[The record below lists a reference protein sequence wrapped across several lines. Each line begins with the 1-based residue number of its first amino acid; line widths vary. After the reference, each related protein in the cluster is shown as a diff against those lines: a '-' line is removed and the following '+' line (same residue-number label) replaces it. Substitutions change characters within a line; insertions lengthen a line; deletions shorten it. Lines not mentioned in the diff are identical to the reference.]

1 MAKSSLG
8 IWVAGARPRTLPAA
22 VAPVLVASA
31 LAGSAFNLVT
41 ACLALLV
48 SLALQV
54 GVNYANDYSDGVRG
68 TDTNR
73 VGPTRLVASE
83 LATPA
88 SVKIAS
94 LLSFLVAAIAG
105 TLLSFNTSLWLIAVG
120 AVSILAAWGYTGG
133 KRPYGYLGFGEL
145 SVFIFFGLVAT
156 VGSYY
161 VQVEQISWNA
171 VLLAIPMG
179 CLSCSILVINNLRDL
194 PQDALVNKRTLAVRL
209 GDKKTRIFYALLL
222 ILAQITAALAGAINY
237 KLLLTL
243 IWIPLTYNALM
254 QVLKGADSKELISVL
269 GKTSKLQLLLAV
281 TLAACLLI

>member
-1 MAKSSLG
+1 MNK
-8 IWVAGARPRTLPAA
+8 WVLGARVRTLPAA
-22 VAPVLVASA
+22 VAPVLVGTSLASEIKLINAA
-31 LAGSAFNLVT
+31 LALVV
-41 ACLALLV
+41 A
-48 SLALQV
+48 LALQIA
-54 GVNYANDYSDGVRG
+54 VNFANDYSDGIRG

-243 IWIPLTYNALM
+243 IWMPLTYNALM

-281 TLAACLLI
+281 TLAVCLLI

>member
-1 MAKSSLG
+1 LNK
-8 IWVAGARPRTLPAA
+8 WVLGARVRTLPAA
-22 VAPVLVASA
+22 VAPVLVGTS
-31 LAGSAFNLVT
+31 LAGEIKLINAV
-41 ACLALLV
+41 LALV
-48 SLALQV
+48 VALALQIA
-54 GVNYANDYSDGVRG
+54 VNFANDYSDGVRG

-243 IWIPLTYNALM
+243 IWMPLTYNALM

-281 TLAACLLI
+281 TLAVCLLI

>member
-1 MAKSSLG
+1 MNK
-8 IWVAGARPRTLPAA
+8 WVLGARVRTLPAA
-22 VAPVLVASA
+22 VAPVLIGTSLASEIKLINAA
-31 LAGSAFNLVT
+31 LALVV
-41 ACLALLV
+41 A
-48 SLALQV
+48 LALQIA
-54 GVNYANDYSDGVRG
+54 VNFANDYSDGVRG

-243 IWIPLTYNALM
+243 IWMPLTYNALM

-281 TLAACLLI
+281 TLAVCLLI

>member
-1 MAKSSLG
+1 LNK
-8 IWVAGARPRTLPAA
+8 WVLGARVRTLPAA
-22 VAPVLVASA
+22 VAPVLVGTSLASEIKLINA
-31 LAGSAFNLVT
+31 V
-41 ACLALLV
+41 LALV
-48 SLALQV
+48 VALTLQIA
-54 GVNYANDYSDGVRG
+54 VNFANDYSDGVRG

-171 VLLAIPMG
+171 VLLALPMG

-243 IWIPLTYNALM
+243 IWMPLTYNALM

-281 TLAACLLI
+281 TLAVCLLI

>member
-1 MAKSSLG
+1 LNK
-8 IWVAGARPRTLPAA
+8 WVLGARVRTLPAA
-22 VAPVLVASA
+22 VAPVLIGTSLASEIKLINA
-31 LAGSAFNLVT
+31 V
-41 ACLALLV
+41 LALV
-48 SLALQV
+48 VALALQIA
-54 GVNYANDYSDGVRG
+54 VNFANDYSDGVRG

-243 IWIPLTYNALM
+243 IWMPLTYNALM

-281 TLAACLLI
+281 TLAVCLLI

>member
-1 MAKSSLG
+1 MNK
-8 IWVAGARPRTLPAA
+8 WVLGARVRTLPAA
-22 VAPVLVASA
+22 VAPVLVGTSLASEIKLINA
-31 LAGSAFNLVT
+31 V
-41 ACLALLV
+41 LALV
-48 SLALQV
+48 VALALQIA
-54 GVNYANDYSDGVRG
+54 VNFANDYSDGVRG

-83 LATPA
+83 LATPTA
-88 SVKIAS
+88 VKIAS

-120 AVSILAAWGYTGG
+120 AVSMLAAWGYTGG
-133 KRPYGYLGFGEL
+133 RRPYGYLGFGEL

-194 PQDALVNKRTLAVRL
+194 PQEALVNKRTLAVRL
-209 GDKKTRIFYALLL
+209 GDKKTRIFYAVLL
-222 ILAQITAALAGAINY
+222 ILAQITAALAATINY
-237 KLLLTL
+237 KLLITL
-243 IWIPLTYNALM
+243 IWMPLTYNALM

>member
-1 MAKSSLG
+1 MNK
-8 IWVAGARPRTLPAA
+8 WVLGARVRTLPAA
-22 VAPVLVASA
+22 VAPVLVGTSLASEIKLINA
-31 LAGSAFNLVT
+31 V
-41 ACLALLV
+41 LALV
-48 SLALQV
+48 VALALQIA
-54 GVNYANDYSDGVRG
+54 VNFANDYSDGVRG

-83 LATPA
+83 LATPT

-120 AVSILAAWGYTGG
+120 AVSMLAAWGYTGG
-133 KRPYGYLGFGEL
+133 RRPYGYLGFGEL

-209 GDKKTRIFYALLL
+209 GDKKTRIFYAVLL
-222 ILAQITAALAGAINY
+222 ILAQITAALAATINY
-237 KLLLTL
+237 KLLITL
-243 IWIPLTYNALM
+243 IWMPLTYNALM
-254 QVLKGADSKELISVL
+254 QVLKGADNKELISVL

>member
-1 MAKSSLG
+1 M
-8 IWVAGARPRTLPAA
+8 GARVRTLPAA
-22 VAPVLVASA
+22 VAPVLVGTSLASEIKLINA
-31 LAGSAFNLVT
+31 V
-41 ACLALLV
+41 LALV
-48 SLALQV
+48 VALALQIA
-54 GVNYANDYSDGVRG
+54 VNFANDYSDGVRG

-83 LATPA
+83 LATPT

-120 AVSILAAWGYTGG
+120 AVSMLAAWGYTGG
-133 KRPYGYLGFGEL
+133 RRPYGYLGFGEL

-209 GDKKTRIFYALLL
+209 GDKKTRIFYAVLL
-222 ILAQITAALAGAINY
+222 ILAQITAALAGTINY
-237 KLLLTL
+237 KLLITL
-243 IWIPLTYNALM
+243 IWMPLTYNALM
-254 QVLKGADSKELISVL
+254 QVLKGADNKELISVL

>member
-1 MAKSSLG
+1 LNK
-8 IWVAGARPRTLPAA
+8 WVLGARVRTLPAA
-22 VAPVLVASA
+22 VAPVLVGTSLASEIKLINA
-31 LAGSAFNLVT
+31 V
-41 ACLALLV
+41 LALV
-48 SLALQV
+48 VALALQIA
-54 GVNYANDYSDGVRG
+54 VNFANDYSDGVRG

-281 TLAACLLI
+281 TLAVCLLI

>member
-1 MAKSSLG
+1 LNK
-8 IWVAGARPRTLPAA
+8 WVLGARVRTLPAA
-22 VAPVLVASA
+22 VAPVLVGTSLASEIKLINA
-31 LAGSAFNLVT
+31 V
-41 ACLALLV
+41 LALV
-48 SLALQV
+48 VELALQIA
-54 GVNYANDYSDGVRG
+54 VNFANDYSDGVRG

-243 IWIPLTYNALM
+243 IWIPLTYSALM

-281 TLAACLLI
+281 TLAVCLLI